1 MVYEAEVNVEEDMAR
16 RERIQAGIQADSTIA
31 AAEMLIDELR
41 DSYTEVLA
49 QEAYR
54 AVLKVKE
61 SLASDRVDEITC
73 RSRELRELLGVI
85 HRKVPNGAKQ
95 RS

>member
-1 MVYEAEVNVEEDMAR
+1 
-16 RERIQAGIQADSTIA
+16 
-31 AAEMLIDELR
+31 MLMDELHN
-41 DSYTEVLA
+41 SCAEVLA

-61 SLASDRVDEITC
+61 SLASDRVDEIRC
-73 RSRELRELLGVI
+73 RSRELRDLLGVI
-85 HRKVPNGAKQ
+85 HMKAPNGAKQ